1 MKILIKNGQ
10 IVDPTAG
17 IQKEL
22 DLLIEDGKISEVG
35 RSLKASG
42 AKEIDARGKL
52 VLPGL
57 IDMHAHLR
65 EPGRE
70 DKETILTGSRAAAK
84 GGFTTIC
91 CMPNTSPCI
100 DNQGVA
106 RFIIS
111 EAERAGLVDVRP
123 IGAIT
128 KERNGEE
135 LSEMAD
141 LKRAGCVAVSDDGNS
156 VPKADMMRRAL
167 EYASMI
173 EFVVISH
180 CEDKDLSGIG
190 VMNEGFVSTILGLRP
205 IPRHAESFIVE
216 RDIRLAELTGAKLHI
231 AHVSTKESIELI
243 RAAKKRGAAV
253 TAETCPHYFTLTDE
267 AVKSF
272 DTNLKVNPPLRT
284 AADIEA
290 IKEGLRDGTIDVIAT
305 DHAPHA
311 ENEKDVEFD
320 YAPFGMIGL
329 ETALGLVVSE
339 LVEKKVLDWKGVT
352 EKMAINPSKILGL
365 GKGRLAQGA
374 AADVTIIDPKKEWQ
388 LKREDILSKSHNTP
402 FIGRKLKGLV
412 EYTIASGKIIYT
424 N

>member
-10 IVDPTAG
+10 IVDPAAG
-17 IQKEL
+17 VQKEL
-22 DLLIEDGKISEVG
+22 DLLIEDGKISEIG

-42 AKEIDARGKL
+42 AKEIDAKGKL

-84 GGFTTIC
+84 GGFTTVC

-100 DNQGVA
+100 DSQGVA

-111 EAERAGLVDVRP
+111 EAERAGLIDVRP
-123 IGAIT
+123 VGAIT

-141 LKRAGCVAVSDDGNS
+141 LKRAGCVAVSDDGNP

-167 EYASMI
+167 EYASMMG
-173 EFVVISH
+173 FVVISH

-190 VMNEGFVSTILGLRP
+190 VMNEGFISTILGLRP
-205 IPRHAESFIVE
+205 IPRHAESFMVE

-231 AHVSTKESIELI
+231 AHVSTKESVELI
-243 RAAKKRGAAV
+243 REAKARGAAV

-284 AADIEA
+284 AADVEA

-305 DHAPHA
+305 DHAPHT

-320 YAPFGMIGL
+320 YAPFGMIGF
-329 ETALGLVVSE
+329 ETALGLVASE
-339 LVEKKVLDWKGVT
+339 LVEKKVLDWKGVA
-352 EKMAINPSKILGL
+352 EKMAVNPSKILGL
-365 GKGRLAQGA
+365 GKGTLAQGA
-374 AADVTIIDPKKEWQ
+374 AADITIIDPNKEWQ

-402 FIGRKLKGLV
+402 FIGRKMTGLV

-424 N
+424 S